1 MTETNLDL
9 FTKESRR
16 QWEQQFYKVYIQ
28 PVLNDMDSR
37 LNKAQN
43 SFMNDNRQGIYF
55 HLCLHMFVC
64 FFFISAHNA
73 LLQVVYEKNE
83 EKSPTAAMWRYRS
96 RITIEHL
103 EFFIEQQKSTE
114 KWPILKKYL
123 KEVHNQYYKNDTV
136 TNFCSLYICRR

>member
-1 MTETNLDL
+1 
-9 FTKESRR
+9 
-16 QWEQQFYKVYIQ
+16 
-28 PVLNDMDSR
+28 
-37 LNKAQN
+37 
-43 SFMNDNRQGIYF
+43 
-55 HLCLHMFVC
+55 MFVH
-64 FFFISAHNA
+64 FFSILAHNA

-123 KEVHNQYYKNDTV
+123 KEVHNQYYKNNIV
-136 TNFCSLYICRR
+136 TIFVFFIYAGGEA